1 MLMKLTKELL
11 ALEMKRIEEERSME
25 MERERMDLRVKEEKL
40 KEREDRI
47 SVLENR
53 YIKTWQ

>member
-1 MLMKLTKELL
+1 MKLTKELL

-53 YIKTWQ
+53 YIQ